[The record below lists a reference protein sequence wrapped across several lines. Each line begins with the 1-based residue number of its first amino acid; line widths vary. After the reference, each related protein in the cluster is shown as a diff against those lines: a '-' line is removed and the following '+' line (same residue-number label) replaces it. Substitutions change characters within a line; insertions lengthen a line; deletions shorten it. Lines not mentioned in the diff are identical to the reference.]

1 MYKLSNRAAKD
12 FEKIFEY
19 TLLNF
24 GVEQADDYTNALHQ
38 TLLTIADQP
47 LMGHECLKIAYGLRR
62 HDHGKHA
69 IYYRPQL
76 GGIYI
81 IRAFFIIKWTLCCIS
96 VDRCERMPRI
106 SIN

>member
-47 LMGHECLKIAYGLRR
+47 LMGHECLKIAYGLRC
-62 HDHGKHA
+62 HDHAKHA
-69 IYYRPQL
+69 IYYRPQSD
-76 GGIYI
+76 GIYI
-81 IRAFFIIKWTLCCIS
+81 IRILHHQMDPLLHFS
-96 VDRCERMPRI
+96 R
-106 SIN
+106 